1 MPIGYL
7 IATGL
12 VAWCTAFALRPPRR
26 RRSSRSNASYWFGF
40 LVNELPFVAFAWLAA
55 STALALAQGDLWTPV
70 GLVGLAVAALAS
82 VGLALVVRRALP
94 ARGALARALDEE
106 LGIDP
111 PPRRRPSARSL
122 LWPFVARP
130 RDVERIA
137 NVAYGDAG
145 AAHRLDVYRHRS
157 RPSGGPVL
165 VHFHGGSFRRGR
177 KSRETRPLLFRL
189 ARSGWVCISANYRL
203 RPAARFPDQHVDVK
217 RVIAWARDHAAEYGG
232 DPARVL
238 VAGGSAGG
246 NLAVF
251 AALTPNDPAYQPG
264 FEHVDTAVLAAVS
277 LYGYYGPSDSRE
289 PSSSPAAHLRSDA
302 PPCFLVHG
310 DRDTLVL
317 VEDARAFVARLRSV
331 AAGPVVYAELP
342 DAQHTFDLFHSIR
355 CEAVVDAVESF
366 AEWAASRRPD

>member
-1 MPIGYL
+1 M
-7 IATGL
+7 
-12 VAWCTAFALRPPRR
+12 
-26 RRSSRSNASYWFGF
+26 
-40 LVNELPFVAFAWLAA
+40 
-55 STALALAQGDLWTPV
+55 
-70 GLVGLAVAALAS
+70 AVLAS
-82 VGLALVVRRALP
+82 VGLGLVAGRALP
-94 ARGALARALDEE
+94 ARGALTRALEE
-106 LGIDP
+106 VLGIDP
-111 PPRRRPSARSL
+111 APRRRPSARSV
-122 LWPFVARP
+122 LWPFVVRP

-137 NVAYGDAG
+137 DVAYGDA

-157 RPSGGPVL
+157 RPTGGPVL
-165 VHFHGGSFRRGR
+165 IQLHGGSFRRGR

-189 ARSGWVCISANYRL
+189 ARRGWVCVSANYRL

-264 FEHVDTAVLAAVS
+264 FEHVDTEVLAAVS

-289 PSSSPAAHLRSDA
+289 PSSAPAAHLRSDA
-302 PPCFLVHG
+302 PPCFVVHG
-310 DRDTLVL
+310 DRDTIVI
-317 VEDARAFVARLRSV
+317 VEDARAFVARLRS
-331 AAGPVVYAELP
+331 ASEEPVVYAELP

-366 AEWAASRRPD
+366 AEWAASRRPG